1 MTYNPRTVIHYCAI
15 IAFGGFVFGLD
26 AALISGTVDYLQ
38 EAFSLDALQLG
49 TLVGA
54 PSLGIL
60 VALPFAGYICNRFGR
75 KKALQLIALLYLISA
90 IGSALAPTYSIL
102 YAARF
107 LGGLA
112 FTSLALA
119 SMFIGELAPSALRGK
134 LVTLTQIN
142 IVIGLSGAYYFNH
155 WIYQA
160 ASSGAEW
167 ALSLGL
173 HQHTWRFMFGA
184 EIPFALLWFLLIYL
198 IPESPAWLIQQGKT
212 DEARNLLARWTP
224 HDQVTPAIE
233 AIQAGLTNAS
243 ATQHPDQPS
252 TASLSIRQQLS
263 LLFHRPMRTI
273 LIIAFTLAI
282 AQQATGI
289 NAILFYAQTVFKQ
302 LGIGND
308 AAFAQTTYIGLTSI
322 VFTVIG
328 LLLVDRC
335 GRRPL
340 ILWGMLWIVLSLALG
355 SYTFGQARYQLTSH
369 DLTQLPQLEN
379 PERLNPIAGITFTS
393 DITFKK
399 TLTRFL
405 GEADAQRHQSA
416 LLEKALTIRASL
428 ALFAILSFIAAFHFS
443 VGPLMWVLFSE
454 IFPVAIRG
462 IAIPLFS
469 IVTSLTNY
477 IIQLFFPWQLQTQ
490 GMSQIMLTY
499 AVLVGIGT
507 FVLLFVLKETK
518 NRTLEEIQ
526 TLLISPE
533 S

>member
-1 MTYNPRTVIHYCAI
+1 MSFNPKTVIHYCAV

-60 VALPFAGYICNRFGR
+60 FALPFAGYICNRFGR
-75 KKALQLIALLYLISA
+75 KKALQLIALLYLVSA
-90 IGSALAPTYSIL
+90 IGSALAPTYTTL
-102 YAARF
+102 YTARF

-119 SMFIGELAPSALRGK
+119 SMFIGELAPSHLRGK

-155 WIYQA
+155 WIYQWA
-160 ASSGAEW
+160 NSNADW

-173 HQHTWRFMFGA
+173 HQHTWRYMFGA

-198 IPESPAWLIQQGKT
+198 IPESPAWLIQQGRQ
-212 DEARNLLARWTP
+212 DEARSLLARWTAA
-224 HDQVTPAIE
+224 DQIE
-233 AIQAGLTNAS
+233 PTIDAIQAGLSDAS
-243 ATQHPDQPS
+243 TAQHPNQNS
-252 TASLSIRQQLS
+252 ASLSIRQQLS

-289 NAILFYAQTVFKQ
+289 NAILFYAQTIFKQ

-308 AAFAQTTYIGLTSI
+308 AAFAQATYIGLTSI
-322 VFTVIG
+322 VFTVVG

-355 SYTFGQARYQLTSH
+355 SYTFGQARYQLTSEAI
-369 DLTQLPQLEN
+369 TQLTHLEK
-379 PERLNPIAGITFTS
+379 PERLTPIADQTFTS
-393 DITFKK
+393 DIAFKK
-399 TLTRFL
+399 AIVRCL
-405 GEADAQRHQSA
+405 GVADAQRHHSD

-462 IAIPLFS
+462 IAIPFFS
-469 IVTSLTNY
+469 IITSLTNY
-477 IIQLFFPWQLQTQ
+477 VIQLFFPWQLQTQ

-507 FVLLFVLKETK
+507 LILLTVLKETK

-526 TLLISPE
+526 TLLIS
-533 S
+533 SSS